1 MGTAYKI
8 AENGADYRKAHALIK
23 ESGMDREFQLSFPT
37 ILAMEN
43 EEVVGVL
50 GTNIEQD
57 CILAGPLVL
66 KQDKK
71 RSFTILRLVELY
83 DFTMRKAGIR
93 SYLFCTELGNEKW
106 LEYVERLGGLKPYSY
121 KGGHAWFIRDLKEG

>member
-8 AENGADYRKAHALIK
+8 AENGADYRKAHALLKAEGIEK
-23 ESGMDREFQLSFPT
+23 EFQLSFPT
-37 ILAMEN
+37 ILAVE
-43 EEVVGVL
+43 EDEVVGVL

-57 CILAGPLVL
+57 YILAGPLVL
-66 KQDKK
+66 KKDKK

-83 DFTMRKAGIR
+83 DFTMREAGIR
-93 SYLFCTELGNEKW
+93 SYLFSTALENEKW

-121 KGGHAWFIRDLKEG
+121 KNGQAWFIRNLKG